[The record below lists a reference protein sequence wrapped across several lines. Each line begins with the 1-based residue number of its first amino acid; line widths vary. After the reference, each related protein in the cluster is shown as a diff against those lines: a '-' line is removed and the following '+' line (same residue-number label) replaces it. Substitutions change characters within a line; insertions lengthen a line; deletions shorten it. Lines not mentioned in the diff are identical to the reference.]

1 MGKPVRSIL
10 AGFYRSWLEGA
21 VLSVKILARHLTGD
35 LYNCKASKLK
45 ERDGI
50 KAALER
56 ILVESGYLPLE
67 VFAVDIE
74 EAHFAVQAVFREGHV
89 AVHVYP
95 QLRYVAVDIFLCKE
109 GAEPELLFKSLRG
122 LFQPDK
128 TKTTI
133 LKRGDFGTDREIKPK
148 TKTKM
153 APLRR
158 IHNTGAKVI
167 RILARRNKN

>member
-1 MGKPVRSIL
+1 MKARQVGTGGLLS
-10 AGFYRSWLEGA
+10 LEGT
-21 VLSVKILARHLTGD
+21 VFSVKIMARHLTGD

-45 ERDGI
+45 DRDGI

-56 ILVESGYLPLE
+56 VLAEHGCLPLE
-67 VFAVDIE
+67 LSAAEVSDD
-74 EAHFAVQAVFREGHV
+74 HFAVIALTREGHV
-89 AVHVYP
+89 AVHVYAA
-95 QLRYVAVDIFLCKE
+95 LRYVAVDVFLCKE
-109 GAEPELLFKSLRG
+109 GAEPELMFKSLRG
-122 LFQPDK
+122 VFLPDK

-133 LKRGDFGTDREIKPK
+133 LKRGDFGTEREIKPK